1 MRAVTI
7 AENPDA
13 TESLCEDIASLYT
26 SIGWGKGYTTEAIR
40 SALAHTG
47 YCLVALNEKGRA
59 IGLLRAF
66 TDGVFVTWL
75 GECAVAEAYRKQG
88 VGTALM
94 KAFLEKFAHTAIY
107 LEAFTENKQFFE
119 RFGLRENTRLA
130 AFSRK
135 RLTGKG

>member
-1 MRAVTI
+1 MGGRLH
-7 AENPDA
+7 DG
-13 TESLCEDIASLYT
+13 S
-26 SIGWGKGYTTEAIR
+26 
-40 SALAHTG
+40 HTLG
-47 YCLVALNEKGRA
+47 LGPH
-59 IGLLRAF
+59 GLLRAF

-107 LEAFTENKQFFE
+107 LEAFTENRQFLE
-119 RFGLRENTRLA
+119 RRGLRENTRLA

-135 RLTGKG
+135 RMTE